1 MPKYEVEIDITEH
14 GEALD
19 TLVENLRSLGHPK
32 IIFRVEGKDRRTV
45 ARDVANEVS
54 SFWPK
59 YGESWW
65 EAVLKPIRGKRAQ
78 QDI

>member
-14 GEALD
+14 GEALSD
-19 TLVENLRSLGHPK
+19 FIEGLRALGHPK
-32 IIFRVEGKDRRTV
+32 IIFRVEGKDRATV
-45 ARDVANEVS
+45 ACDVANEVS

-65 EAVLKPIRGKRAQ
+65 RTKLKAIRGKRAQ